1 MADLRLLTLILL
13 AIAALLRS
21 EIFFYLLYVLIGFQV
36 VAWFWVRTAVRRL
49 RWRRE
54 LPEAAFPGETIPI
67 SLHIA
72 NDSLL
77 PVPWLMLYESLPA
90 TLHPPPGIRRVLAL
104 GANADRRL
112 TYSVQAGRRGLY
124 SIGPL
129 RLQTGDVFG
138 MREQPLAGGA
148 ADTLTI
154 FPEVVPLPEL
164 GLPAALP
171 FGAQPLKQSLFT
183 DPARPGGVRNYQ
195 PGDPPRQVD
204 WKSSARVGS
213 LQVRR
218 HEPAIAR
225 TTLIALAFSRAEYP
239 VRYVYD
245 SLERAIVTAA
255 SIAADLS
262 ARRQPV
268 GLCTSGVDP
277 LAQQQ
282 ATPIAPDTGRGH
294 IIAILKLL
302 GRLEVAAEGDVDTQ
316 LNTAAAGLGWGATVV
331 IVGVGIGVERLERL
345 IALRRRGLQVALVLV
360 EGAAA
365 DIALARRH
373 GIAVYLVDRSGVPE
387 QSAVR

>member
-1 MADLRLLTLILL
+1 MADLRLLTLVLL
-13 AIAALLRS
+13 VIAALLRS

-36 VAWFWVRTAVRRL
+36 AAWLWVRTAVRRL
-49 RWRRE
+49 NWRRE
-54 LPEAAFPGETIPI
+54 LPEAAFPGEAIPI
-67 SLHIA
+67 SLRVE
-72 NDSLL
+72 NRSLL
-77 PVPWLMLYESLPA
+77 PVPWLMLYESLPP

-104 GANADRRL
+104 KPKTERNV
-112 TYSVQAGRRGLY
+112 TYTVQASRRGLY
-124 SIGPL
+124 TIGPL

-148 ADTLTI
+148 VDTLTI

-171 FGAQPLKQSLFT
+171 FGAQPFAQSLFS
-183 DPARPGGVRNYQ
+183 DPARPIGVRAYQ

-204 WKSSARVGS
+204 WKSSARVGT

-225 TTLIALAFSRAEYP
+225 TTLIALAFSRSEYS

-245 SLERAIVTAA
+245 ALERAIVAAA
-255 SIAADLS
+255 SIAADLA

-277 LAQQQ
+277 LAQGP
-282 ATPIAPDTGRGH
+282 AAAIAPAYGRGH
-294 IIAILKLL
+294 IIELLKLL
-302 GRLEVAAEGDVDTQ
+302 GRLDVAAEGDVDALLHT
-316 LNTAAAGLGWGATVV
+316 TAADLGWGATVV
-331 IVGVGIGVERLERL
+331 IIGVGIGVERLERL
-345 IALRRRGLQVALVLV
+345 IALRRRGLQIALVLV

-373 GIAVYLVDRSGVPE
+373 GIAVYLVDRTGVPA
-387 QSAVR
+387 QT